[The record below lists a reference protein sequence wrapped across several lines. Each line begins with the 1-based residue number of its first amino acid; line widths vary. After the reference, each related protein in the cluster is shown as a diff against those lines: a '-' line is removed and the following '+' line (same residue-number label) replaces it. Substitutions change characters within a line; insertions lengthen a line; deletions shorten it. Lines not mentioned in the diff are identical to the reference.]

1 MATGRDALKFCQLSH
16 RAKFD
21 PIESFRP
28 LSATSRSFSFDYG
41 CWTTCVLESSGDMMM
56 AAIASSTSTIYENIS
71 DTHSTTSHSDDLKLE
86 DSGTYDA
93 DSRSNSDEKIAS
105 CSASPELCCSH
116 LDDGKH
122 IYTNI
127 REMDELNSRPF
138 PPVPSS
144 TDVPRRDLN
153 NGWLEYETE
162 AGRTYFY
169 NFETG
174 KSQWIPP
181 RFIRTPAQVQ
191 ALLQA
196 TRNDVDEKCSTT
208 SAKCEDSH
216 HSVED
221 DFSQKI
227 SSSPRVA
234 TCDEALTEAA
244 VFSERKYSYE
254 QVFKRRFTVHMAS
267 IPRPRLTKP
276 SVLAVSADWYET
288 CLEGCLHRLDTLVP
302 HHESLYRPDVHS
314 LSSNN
319 IDEIEC
325 MVHPSGIN
333 QHRNLSFI
341 WALIFFFYRR
351 RFTTR
356 LYCHLSLVKWEQI
369 LTLINSFSD
378 FKQVL
383 PSTSSG
389 NLFYNDSG
397 THSLDRMYTKP
408 DRESISSYDVSC
420 DRRGSS
426 SGHTE
431 TRESVRTIKCGNMEF
446 IECVEQIK
454 SRRRDWMVNFMY
466 LTSAHL
472 ILYKDEKSAEKH
484 GNHYAAPRGVCD
496 LKGASVS
503 WLVMEK
509 EKRKRKVIQLELSNG
524 CRYLFRSANDVE
536 TREWFESLRTV
547 ISRLPSVSPCSGL
560 PIQPS
565 VLDSSCAVVRNPS
578 TLSSRHSRRHT
589 QTPSSRADSMAHSS
603 IEYTASSIVTPGVTN
618 FVAEEPRPSRE
629 SILEKLIRFF
639 RNRPSVESLKEK
651 GIYKHEPVFGS
662 TLSAICQLENSLVPK
677 FIRTV
682 TELIES
688 RGLEIDG
695 LYRVSG
701 NLSAV
706 QKIRCQVDQDKYAAL
721 VSEEDVHVLTGALKL
736 FFRELAEPVFPPSL
750 TKDYLNAIKIQNP
763 KQRFKRFDELLRM
776 LPPENRE
783 TLKMLLRHLLRVASH
798 SDKNRMQI
806 HNLAIM
812 FGPTLFSSGEEKR
825 PTKKKDG
832 SKKKKDQKKEEIPT
846 VQSNSHLAFNMI
858 MQGQIVEY
866 LLIEHNKFEALQGP
880 VQTHPH

>member
-1 MATGRDALKFCQLSH
+1 
-16 RAKFD
+16 
-21 PIESFRP
+21 
-28 LSATSRSFSFDYG
+28 
-41 CWTTCVLESSGDMMM
+41 
-56 AAIASSTSTIYENIS
+56 
-71 DTHSTTSHSDDLKLE
+71 
-86 DSGTYDA
+86 
-93 DSRSNSDEKIAS
+93 
-105 CSASPELCCSH
+105 
-116 LDDGKH
+116 
-122 IYTNI
+122 
-127 REMDELNSRPF
+127 MDELNSRPF
-138 PPVPSS
+138 PPVPNS

-196 TRNDVDEKCSTT
+196 TRNDVDEKCSAT
-208 SAKCEDSH
+208 SAKCENSH

-221 DFSQKI
+221 GFSQNI
-227 SSSPRVA
+227 SSSTRVA
-234 TCDEALTEAA
+234 TCDEALTGAA
-244 VFSERKYSYE
+244 VFSERKYSY
-254 QVFKRRFTVHMAS
+254 
-267 IPRPRLTKP
+267 
-276 SVLAVSADWYET
+276 
-288 CLEGCLHRLDTLVP
+288 
-302 HHESLYRPDVHS
+302 
-314 LSSNN
+314 
-319 IDEIEC
+319 
-325 MVHPSGIN
+325 
-333 QHRNLSFI
+333 
-341 WALIFFFYRR
+341 
-351 RFTTR
+351 
-356 LYCHLSLVKWEQI
+356 
-369 LTLINSFSD
+369 
-378 FKQVL
+378 
-383 PSTSSG
+383 
-389 NLFYNDSG
+389 
-397 THSLDRMYTKP
+397 
-408 DRESISSYDVSC
+408 
-420 DRRGSS
+420 
-426 SGHTE
+426 
-431 TRESVRTIKCGNMEF
+431 
-446 IECVEQIK
+446 EQIK

-472 ILYKDEKSAEKH
+472 ILYKDEKSAECYVLAIFFQKH
-484 GNHYAAPRGVCD
+484 GNHYAAPKGVCD

-509 EKRKRKVIQLELSNG
+509 EKRKRKVIQVYN
-524 CRYLFRSANDVE
+524 
-536 TREWFESLRTV
+536 
-547 ISRLPSVSPCSGL
+547 
-560 PIQPS
+560 
-565 VLDSSCAVVRNPS
+565 
-578 TLSSRHSRRHT
+578 RRHA
-589 QTPSSRADSMAHSS
+589 QTPSRADSMAHSS
-603 IEYTASSIVTPGVTN
+603 IEYTGSSIVTPAVTN

-651 GIYKHEPVFGS
+651 GIYKLFSFSSSLYIFRFRGSVLLFSDEPVFGS

-812 FGPTLFSSGEEKR
+812 FGPTLFSNGEEKR
-825 PTKKKDG
+825 PMKKKDG

>member
-1 MATGRDALKFCQLSH
+1 
-16 RAKFD
+16 
-21 PIESFRP
+21 
-28 LSATSRSFSFDYG
+28 
-41 CWTTCVLESSGDMMM
+41 MMM
-56 AAIASSTSTIYENIS
+56 AAIASSTSTIYENVS

-105 CSASPELCCSH
+105 CSASPDWCCSQ
-116 LDDGKH
+116 LDEGKH

-138 PPVPSS
+138 PPIPSA

-208 SAKCEDSH
+208 STKCEDTRTG
-216 HSVED
+216 ED
-221 DFSQKI
+221 DLS
-227 SSSPRVA
+227 RA
-234 TCDEALTEAA
+234 TTCDDALVERTIS
-244 VFSERKYSYE
+244 SERKYSYE
-254 QVFKRRFTVHMAS
+254 QGMKNSPPISTYHHATSSSDDATMLSSFHSQITR
-267 IPRPRLTKP
+267 
-276 SVLAVSADWYET
+276 
-288 CLEGCLHRLDTLVP
+288 DTLGL
-302 HHESLYRPDVHS
+302 SLKQSDRQHNKHVFEAPIVEQLH
-314 LSSNN
+314 SSNK
-319 IDEIEC
+319 
-325 MVHPSGIN
+325 
-333 QHRNLSFI
+333 RN
-341 WALIFFFYRR
+341 
-351 RFTTR
+351 
-356 LYCHLSLVKWEQI
+356 CSLKNVP
-369 LTLINSFSD
+369 LP
-378 FKQVL
+378 QVL

-389 NLFYNDSG
+389 NLFYNENG
-397 THSLDRMYTKP
+397 THSLDRMYMKP
-408 DRESISSYDVSC
+408 ERESISSYDVSC

-431 TRESVRTIKCGNMEF
+431 TRESVRTIRCGNLEF
-446 IECVEQIK
+446 IECAEQIK

-524 CRYLFRSANDVE
+524 CRYLFRSTNDAE
-536 TREWFESLRTV
+536 TQEWFESLRDV

-578 TLSSRHSRRHT
+578 TLSGRHSSSMTSNRRHT
-589 QTPSSRADSMAHSS
+589 QSSSSRGDSMAHSS
-603 IEYTASSIVTPGVTN
+603 IEYTANSTITSGATN
-618 FVAEEPRPSRE
+618 SVAEEPRPSRQ

-736 FFRELAEPVFPPSL
+736 FFRELAEPVFPPTL

-798 SDKNRMQI
+798 SDKNRMQT

-812 FGPTLFSSGEEKR
+812 FGPTLFSNGDDRK
-825 PTKKKDG
+825 PVKKKDG
-832 SKKKKDQKKEEIPT
+832 SKKKKDQKKEEVTT

-866 LLIEHNKFEALQGP
+866 LLTEHNKFEALQGP

>member
-1 MATGRDALKFCQLSH
+1 
-16 RAKFD
+16 
-21 PIESFRP
+21 
-28 LSATSRSFSFDYG
+28 
-41 CWTTCVLESSGDMMM
+41 
-56 AAIASSTSTIYENIS
+56 
-71 DTHSTTSHSDDLKLE
+71 
-86 DSGTYDA
+86 
-93 DSRSNSDEKIAS
+93 
-105 CSASPELCCSH
+105 LCCSH

-191 ALLQA
+191 
-196 TRNDVDEKCSTT
+196 V
-208 SAKCEDSH
+208 
-216 HSVED
+216 
-221 DFSQKI
+221 
-227 SSSPRVA
+227 
-234 TCDEALTEAA
+234 
-244 VFSERKYSYE
+244 Y
-254 QVFKRRFTVHMAS
+254 
-267 IPRPRLTKP
+267 
-276 SVLAVSADWYET
+276 
-288 CLEGCLHRLDTLVP
+288 
-302 HHESLYRPDVHS
+302 
-314 LSSNN
+314 
-319 IDEIEC
+319 
-325 MVHPSGIN
+325 
-333 QHRNLSFI
+333 
-341 WALIFFFYRR
+341 
-351 RFTTR
+351 
-356 LYCHLSLVKWEQI
+356 
-369 LTLINSFSD
+369 
-378 FKQVL
+378 
-383 PSTSSG
+383 
-389 NLFYNDSG
+389 
-397 THSLDRMYTKP
+397 
-408 DRESISSYDVSC
+408 VSC

-547 ISRLPSVSPCSGL
+547 ISRLVSVSFQKFETLLSQGFVL
-560 PIQPS
+560 EAKRPIP
-565 VLDSSCAVVRNPS
+565 LYD
-578 TLSSRHSRRHT
+578 LYFSRRHT

-603 IEYTASSIVTPGVTN
+603 IEYTAT
-618 FVAEEPRPSRE
+618 EEPRPSRE

-750 TKDYLNAIKIQNP
+750 TKDYLNIQNP

-812 FGPTLFSSGEEKR
+812 FGPTLFIQSF
-825 PTKKKDG
+825 
-832 SKKKKDQKKEEIPT
+832 QEEIPT